1 MYTVQ
6 HIIGKRHDPVATISP
21 DGTVLQAAKIMN
33 ERHIGA
39 LVVTRHD
46 EVVGIFTE
54 RDILNR
60 LVAPERSLTET
71 RIRDVM
77 TTPVACCRRETG
89 EAECRSLMRRKHIR
103 HLVVVEEERLVGVI
117 SIGDVIEDQ
126 NDEMDDT
133 IHYLNEY
140 LYSYR

>member
-6 HIIGKRHDPVATISP
+6 HIIEKRHDPAATISP
-21 DGTVLQAAKIMN
+21 NGTLLQAAKIMN
-33 ERHIGA
+33 KRHIGA
-39 LVVTRHD
+39 LVVTCHD

-60 LVAPERSLTET
+60 LVAPERSLAET

-77 TTPVACCRRETG
+77 TTPVACCRRETEEG
-89 EAECRSLMRRKHIR
+89 ACRALMRRKHIR

-126 NDEMDDT
+126 NDEMDHT
-133 IHYLNEY
+133 IHYLNAY
-140 LYSYR
+140 MYGYR

>member
-6 HIIGKRHDPVATISP
+6 HIIDKRHDPVATISP

-33 ERHIGA
+33 KRHIGA

-60 LVAPERSLTET
+60 VVAPERSLTET
-71 RIRDVM
+71 QIRDVM
-77 TTPVACCRRETG
+77 TTPVACCRRETK
-89 EAECRSLMRRKHIR
+89 EAACRALMGRKHIR
-103 HLVVVEEERLVGVI
+103 HLVVVEEEHLVGVI

-140 LYSYR
+140 MYGYR

>member
-6 HIIGKRHDPVATISP
+6 HILEKRRDPVATISP
-21 DGTVLQAAKIMN
+21 DGTVLQAAKLMN

-39 LVVTRHD
+39 LVVTHHD

-77 TTPVACCRRETG
+77 TTPVACCRRET
-89 EAECRSLMRRKHIR
+89 EESTCRALMRRKHLR
-103 HLVVVEEERLVGVI
+103 HLVVVDEERLVGVI

-126 NDEMDDT
+126 NDEMDHT

-140 LYSYR
+140 MYGYR

>member
-6 HIIGKRHDPVATISP
+6 HIIDKRHEPVATISP

-39 LVVTRHD
+39 LVVTHHN

-71 RIRDVM
+71 QIRDVM
-77 TTPVACCRRETG
+77 TTPVACCRRQTG
-89 EAECRSLMRRKHIR
+89 EAECRALMRRKHIR

-126 NDEMDDT
+126 NDEMDNT

-140 LYSYR
+140 MYGYR

>member
-6 HIIGKRHDPVATISP
+6 HIIDKKDEPVATISP
-21 DGTVLQAAKIMN
+21 EGTVLQAAKIMN
-33 ERHIGA
+33 KRHIGA

-60 LVAPERSLTET
+60 LVAPERALATT
-71 RIRDVM
+71 RIKDVM

-89 EAECRSLMRRKHIR
+89 
-103 HLVVVEEERLVGVI
+103 
-117 SIGDVIEDQ
+117 
-126 NDEMDDT
+126 
-133 IHYLNEY
+133 
-140 LYSYR
+140 